1 MDEEYFVV
9 TKEGTTLQ
17 IELGPK
23 LNANNAPALTEELS
37 KYVGQDI
44 EKIVFDAT
52 GLLLYLGCSTSIF
65 STAPERGLS
74 HRRVV

>member
-1 MDEEYFVV
+1 MNEEFFVV
-9 TKEGTTLQ
+9 TKEGTTLT

-52 GLLLYLGCSTSIF
+52 GLFFIWVVLRRSSRRRR
-65 STAPERGLS
+65 RGD
-74 HRRVV
+74 